1 MCNFINMHY
10 DNYIISRWK
19 QCNYFTQMIAIAT
32 LSSNM
37 SIIHYSLLYYV
48 INECKQ
54 CTTASIQKNLHGNYE
69 MSCGR
74 CKNSSAILHQY
85 KTHRWQR
92 CYYSFLLS
100 QLWIQYL
107 LFIIFSS
114 IVYSILLS
122 HIFYL
127 GTQYYWLTLS
137 LIDASVII
145 LLNILV
151 YFLFYGQFAASITTS
166 LFSIFIGQLINWK
179 SIYFINYSIYLQQ
192 MIINS
197 PNKHFKKRKSAL
209 VWEVIISNPVIIWW
223 LNTDICGNFS
233 YIWYLIF
240 LHGQ

>member
-122 HIFYL
+122 HILYL
-127 GTQYYWLTLS
+127 VTQYYLTY
-137 LIDASVII
+137 VIPHWCI
-145 LLNILV
+145 CN
-151 YFLFYGQFAASITTS
+151 YFVKYTG
-166 LFSIFIGQLINWK
+166 
-179 SIYFINYSIYLQQ
+179 
-192 MIINS
+192 
-197 PNKHFKKRKSAL
+197 
-209 VWEVIISNPVIIWW
+209 
-223 LNTDICGNFS
+223 
-233 YIWYLIF
+233 IF
-240 LHGQ
+240 LILWSICSFHYYKFVFNIYWPINKLEIHLFH